1 MPGTRILSELMTG
14 WHLVSW
20 QEQFLGLWWAVKG
33 GAGLEVVLGGT
44 PWRKLHKT
52 LSVCD
57 PRIEMADGGTAL
69 SAARSEGSGVSP

>member
-1 MPGTRILSELMTG
+1 M
-14 WHLVSW
+14 VSW
-20 QEQFLGLWWAVKG
+20 QEQFLGLWWAVKD

-57 PRIEMADGGTAL
+57 SRIEMVSAL
-69 SAARSEGSGVSP
+69 GLGLDQVLLQTG